1 MPEPTRAV
9 FLSYASQDADAAKRI
24 CDALRAAGV
33 EVWFDQSELLGGDA
47 WDTRT
52 RRQIA
57 DCALFVTVISANTQ
71 ARREG
76 YFRLEWKLAAQRMH
90 MIADDVPFLLPVVI
104 DETRESDARV
114 PAEFKSVQW
123 TRLPGGETPAA
134 FCTRVGALLSG
145 TDAAKAAPPSA
156 ASPRASAAFSSAA
169 APRPTAADLSLIV
182 KPFDAIGDA
191 ADVQDIAGGLT
202 EEVIGDLA
210 KIRALRV
217 ISRSAVARF
226 RGSTA
231 SAREIAAEANVR
243 YVVTG
248 TVRRG
253 GARVRVNCE
262 VADAVSDRVS
272 WSERFDGSMEDP
284 FALQETVARGIAGA
298 LQVRLTAEDEA
309 RLTTRPIADPRA
321 AECAR
326 RAMAALSLMTAAGIE
341 QARALLQQARSIVGR
356 NSQILGLEAAAS
368 FQYVNLGIET
378 DPDRVALRMA
388 QAEALVAEAISLE
401 PTQPDALFTR
411 AWWTAAAGR
420 MDEAMRDC
428 VLALR
433 VDPNHLAG
441 RSLFGFICAW
451 SGLREELRQNVA
463 QLTALDPWHPW
474 GSYQQAVL
482 LTYEGSPAERDAA
495 INRMLA
501 LLGGAFG
508 ACLATVLWGLTGEWE
523 RARPALEA
531 STSVG
536 GNDLGVILARAY
548 LGALDREAPRVLAL
562 LAPLR
567 EVASIENDLDWQHLI
582 AVAYAL
588 VGAHESALACLTKA
602 VHHGFADP
610 VLVSPHNRTLAPL
623 FEGKAGTELLLRAE
637 AQRQTMRRA
646 LTEAEGGSAGR

>member
-1 MPEPTRAV
+1 MPDPTRAV
-9 FLSYASQDADAAKRI
+9 FLSYASQDAAPAQRI
-24 CDALRAAGV
+24 CDTLRTAGI
-33 EVWFDQSELLGGDA
+33 EVWFDQSELVGGDA
-47 WDTRT
+47 WDTRI

-76 YFRLEWKLAAQRMH
+76 YFRLEWKLAAQRTH

-104 DETRESDARV
+104 DDTRESDARV
-114 PAEFKSVQW
+114 PAEFKGVQW

-134 FCTRVGALLSG
+134 FCARVSALLSG
-145 TDAAKAAPPSA
+145 ADAAEAARPAAAGPRTSA
-156 ASPRASAAFSSAA
+156 SSTS
-169 APRPTAADLSLIV
+169 APRPTATDLSLIV

-253 GARVRVNCE
+253 GARVRVSCE
-262 VADAVSDRVS
+262 VADAVADCVS
-272 WSERFDGSMEDP
+272 WSERFDGSIEDP

-309 RLTTRPIADPRA
+309 RLATRPIADPRA

-326 RAMAALSLMTAAGIE
+326 RAMAALSLMTAAGVE

-356 NSQILGLEAAAS
+356 NAQIMGLEAAAT

-378 DPDRVALRMA
+378 DPARAAARMT
-388 QAEALVAEAISLE
+388 QAEALVAEAIALD

-411 AWWTAAAGR
+411 AWWTAAGGDMETAL
-420 MDEAMRDC
+420 RDC

-433 VDPNHLAG
+433 ADPNHLAG

-451 SGLREELRQNVA
+451 SGLGDEFRRNVA
-463 QLTALDPWHPW
+463 HVHAIDPWYPW
-474 GSYQQAVL
+474 GTYQRALL
-482 LTYEGSPAERDAA
+482 LTCEGSPSERDAE
-495 INRMLA
+495 IERMLA

-508 ACLATVLWGLTGEWE
+508 ACLATVLWGVTGEWE

-531 STSVG
+531 SVALG
-536 GNDLGVILARAY
+536 GTELGAILARAY
-548 LGALDREAPRVLAL
+548 LGALDHDAPRVLAL

-567 EVASIENDLDWQHLI
+567 EVASIQNDLDWQHMF
-582 AVAYAL
+582 AVAYARI
-588 VGAHESALACLTKA
+588 GAHEPALACLTKS

-610 VLVSPHNRTLAPL
+610 VLLSTRNRTLAPL
-623 FEGKAGTELLLRAE
+623 LGGEAGTALLHRAE
-637 AQRQTMRRA
+637 GQRQRMRRTLA
-646 LTEAEGGSAGR
+646 EVQAGLTRL